1 MSIAQLARPELR
13 TLRPYEAAQQVEDT
27 IRLNANEAPWS
38 SRADRFRRPLNR
50 YPEIR
55 PQSLVRKLGD
65 YFACD
70 PSRLLVTRGT
80 SEAIDLLIRAFCRE
94 GRDNI
99 VTTAPTF
106 SMYGHYATVQGAAQ
120 RSIETLPERD
130 FEVDVDA
137 LLYPEH
143 GFSMYRIFAL
153 SAGAT
158 PVVAPEQDRRVDV
171 DALLAACDAQTRLIF
186 ICSPNNPT
194 GTLVS
199 RAALVDL
206 LERRG
211 DRSAIVV
218 DEAYIEFSGEP
229 SAVELLDRHSNL
241 VVLRT
246 LSKALAFA
254 GARCGTVMG
263 PEEVIRILNAIQ
275 APYAMSTPVVEC
287 VEDALGSSGIDEAQ
301 SRIAEIVAERKRLMG
316 AMPAFRFVERVWP
329 SAANFF
335 LVRVDRDA
343 AVVRRARDAGILLR
357 DFGANLPN
365 CLRVTV
371 GSTAEN
377 DRLLA
382 AFAEIDG
389 SDS

>member
-13 TLRPYEAAQQVEDT
+13 ALRPYEAAQQVEDT

-55 PQSLVRKLGD
+55 PQSLARKLGE

-120 RSIETLPERD
+120 RSVETLPERN
-130 FEVDVDA
+130 FE
-137 LLYPEH
+137 
-143 GFSMYRIFAL
+143 
-153 SAGAT
+153 
-158 PVVAPEQDRRVDV
+158 VDV

-357 DFGANLPN
+357 DFGASLPN